1 MSALPYRHIST
12 GSEIEAYSL
21 QRPGNVEFKTPHAT
35 IIRARDCASGTAAP
49 GDFCMVHHSA
59 DDHRL
64 EQPRFARR
72 HLIALA
78 TSAVG
83 AAGAARW
90 LPPGIQSA
98 AAQEIAPVSP
108 GAGTLY
114 FAETGH
120 NLAEP
125 FRSRWHQGGGEAVF
139 GAPLSEE
146 RYASGAGG
154 VLQSFDNLVLLYDP
168 SQTAPLDVRGQPL
181 GKSVWAELV
190 SDAASRPVTGCA
202 SASCQFFAETGHT
215 LSEPF
220 ATFWNQW
227 GGAAL
232 FGPPVSEP
240 FDDPD
245 APGVRVQ
252 VFESAV
258 LENRSGVVSPRP
270 MGRLL
275 AERDG
280 LLGDPAF
287 LPAPPTGGNSYLV
300 QASDG
305 LRLRAAPNLD
315 AGMVAVLPDN
325 TEFIAAAGSSGEWIP
340 GYADHLSGWVSVEF
354 LTERPP
360 LPQLQ
365 VADWDPAVWQGAT
378 LEETNVRREPTTK
391 APILET
397 LDYASPVTVS
407 AWVKGEEVHEGSD
420 MWAQIGDGRF
430 VYSRNVGRNAPV
442 LPTTPPA
449 DAPTWGKWID
459 INLVQQLL
467 TAYDGATPIRTIEV
481 TTGMAGWETPPGF
494 FTIIHRVANETMTSG
509 AIGAENHYRLDDV
522 LFTQYFTDLGHALH
536 FAWWRTKETIG
547 RPGSHGCINLL
558 LEDARFFWDWAELG
572 TPVYLHY

>member
-1 MSALPYRHIST
+1 MAHRSHD
-12 GSEIEAYSL
+12 
-21 QRPGNVEFKTPHAT
+21 GN
-35 IIRARDCASGTAAP
+35 
-49 GDFCMVHHSA
+49 
-59 DDHRL
+59 RL

-72 HLIALA
+72 RLLAMATGALGA
-78 TSAVG
+78 LGTS
-83 AAGAARW
+83 RW
-90 LPPGIQSA
+90 VSSGIQPV
-98 AAQEIAPVSP
+98 AAQEIVPVSP
-108 GAGTLY
+108 GAGSTY

-125 FRSRWHQGGGEAVF
+125 FRSRWLQNGGATVF

-154 VLQSFDNLVLLYDP
+154 VLQTFNNLVLLYDP
-168 SQTAPLDVRGQPL
+168 GLTAPLDVRGQPL
-181 GKSVWAELV
+181 GKTVWAEIIPG
-190 SDAASRPVTGCA
+190 AAARPVTSCA

-215 LSEPF
+215 LGEPF
-220 ATFWNQW
+220 ASFWSQW

-240 FDDPD
+240 FEE
-245 APGVRVQ
+245 PGSPGTRVQ

-258 LENRSGVVSPRP
+258 LENRSGLVALRP
-270 MGRLL
+270 MGRTL
-275 AERDG
+275 AERDAQ
-280 LLGDPAF
+280 LGDPAF
-287 LPAPPTGGNSYLV
+287 LPAPPTGGDTFLV
-300 QASDG
+300 KASEG

-340 GYADHLSGWVSVEF
+340 GYADGLSGWVSADY
-354 LTERPP
+354 LTERSP

-365 VADWDPAVWQGAT
+365 VADWDPLVWQGAT

-391 APILET
+391 APIVET
-397 LDYASPVTVS
+397 LDYAAPVTVTE
-407 AWVKGEEVHEGSD
+407 WLKGEEVHEGAD
-420 MWAQIGDGRF
+420 MWARVGDGRF

-442 LPTTPPA
+442 LPTTLPA
-449 DAPTWGKWID
+449 DAPAWGKWID
-459 INLVQQLL
+459 INLIQQLL
-467 TAYDGATPIRTIEV
+467 TAYDGTTPIRTIEV

-509 AIGAENHYRLDDV
+509 AIGAESFYRLDDV

-558 LEDARFFWDWAELG
+558 LDDARFFWDWAELG
-572 TPVYLHY
+572 TPVYVHR

>member
-1 MSALPYRHIST
+1 MAHHST
-12 GSEIEAYSL
+12 GGKGL
-21 QRPGNVEFKTPHAT
+21 
-35 IIRARDCASGTAAP
+35 
-49 GDFCMVHHSA
+49 HHS
-59 DDHRL
+59 
-64 EQPRFARR
+64 PFARR
-72 HLIALA
+72 RLLALA
-78 TSAVG
+78 TGALGAVG
-83 AAGAARW
+83 LSRW
-90 LPPGIQSA
+90 ISPGSGDA

-108 GAGTLY
+108 GAGSLY

-139 GAPLSEE
+139 GVPLSEE

-168 SQTAPLDVRGQPL
+168 SQAAPLDVRGQPL
-181 GKSVWAELV
+181 GKAVWAELIPA
-190 SDAASRPVTGCA
+190 SAARPVTGCT

-215 LSEPF
+215 LGEPF
-220 ATFWNQW
+220 AAFWNQW
-227 GGAAL
+227 AGASL

-240 FDDPD
+240 FADPE
-245 APGVRVQ
+245 APGVDVQ

-258 LENRSGVVSPRP
+258 LQSQSGNVSTRP

-287 LPAPPTGGNSYLV
+287 LPAPPTGGTSFLV
-300 QASDG
+300 KASDG
-305 LRLRAAPNLD
+305 LRLRAAPTLD

-325 TEFIAAAGSSGEWIP
+325 TEFIAASGSSGEWIP
-340 GYADHLSGWVSVEF
+340 GYADGLSGWVSASF
-354 LTERPP
+354 LTERAP

-391 APILET
+391 SPILET
-397 LDYASPVTVS
+397 LDYAAPVTVTE
-407 AWVKGEEVHEGSD
+407 WLKGEEVHEGSD
-420 MWAQIGDGRF
+420 MWAKIGDGRF
-430 VYSRNVGRNAPV
+430 VYSRNVGRTAPV
-442 LPTTPPA
+442 LPTALPA

-494 FTIIHRVANETMTSG
+494 FSIIHRVANETMTSG
-509 AIGAENHYRLDDV
+509 AIGAENYYRLDDV

-547 RPGSHGCINLL
+547 RPGSHGCVNLL

-572 TPVYLHY
+572 TPVYVHH